1 MFNYFKGHVIAINK
15 TINNRYIL
23 ILEVGQIGYEIQ
35 ITSHLAQALE
45 CQINDIAQIF
55 THTQIKEELPIVY
68 GFATVQERDLFRQ
81 LIGVS
86 SIGAQ
91 LASSLIDGLGFE
103 QLIEAI
109 VSEKVASLV
118 KVPGIGK
125 KTAERI
131 ILELKDKLTPWYS
144 DNLSSTTEILQ
155 ELQVTLEA
163 LGYEN
168 RAINQAIKILIT
180 DESLLNILEL
190 EQWLKRAIIYLDS

>member
-45 CQINDIAQIF
+45 CQINNTAQVF
-55 THTQIKEELPIVY
+55 THMQIKEELPIVY

-103 QLIEAI
+103 QLIQAI
-109 VSEKVASLV
+109 VSEKLDSLV

-168 RAINQAIKILIT
+168 RAINQVIKILIT